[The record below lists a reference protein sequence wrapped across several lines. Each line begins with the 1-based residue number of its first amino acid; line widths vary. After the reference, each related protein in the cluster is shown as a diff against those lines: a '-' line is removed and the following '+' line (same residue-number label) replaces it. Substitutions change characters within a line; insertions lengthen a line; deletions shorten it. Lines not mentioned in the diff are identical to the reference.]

1 MMKLPISR
9 GRISHTLL
17 EDFVWLARSIF
28 SKINDAELISRFETT
43 FAEYV
48 GRKYCIVFPFARTG
62 IHTVLKNLDLPA
74 GSVVLMPPITIKP
87 ILDVVL
93 DLNLVP
99 VFIDIDPTTVSFS
112 ENSLRDALNSSPRVA
127 ILTYLF
133 GIVPDVEQLCQTLRH
148 AGVFIIEDF
157 SQCLNGKFRGNN
169 IGSFGDVSV
178 YSASSVKTLDT
189 YGGGFVFTDDS
200 EMASS
205 LKNDQ
210 RKLSKPSRS
219 RLIKKVETDLI
230 RNFASQPIIF
240 ALLTFPIL
248 RFLTWRGASKLT
260 KFTGDRDQQ
269 PLSSLPPEWFEA
281 YTSIQAQ
288 VGLQQIS
295 QMEQKD
301 SKRKSA
307 INQINSSHSFKD
319 RPSGVDGGENVYW
332 QYIVY
337 ADNFP
342 EFQKQLTS
350 RAIDCATTSLVK
362 ISGLVSYPFQG
373 VTPNADRLYSNGVYL
388 PCYHQLT
395 KSQIS
400 RIGTALSELEPR

>member
-1 MMKLPISR
+1 MKLPISR
-9 GRISHTLL
+9 GRISHTLF
-17 EDFVWLARSIF
+17 EDLVWLVRSVF
-28 SKINDAELISRFETT
+28 SKINDSQTVTRFETT
-43 FAEYV
+43 FAKYV
-48 GRKYCIVFPFARTG
+48 GRKHCIVFPFARTG
-62 IHTVLKNLDLPA
+62 IHAVLKNLDLPE

-93 DLNLVP
+93 DLKLVP
-99 VFIDIDPTTVSFS
+99 VFVDIDQSTVCFS
-112 ENSLRDALNSSPRVA
+112 ESALTDALKSSPRVA

-133 GIVPDVEQLCQTLRH
+133 GIVPDVEALCKTLRN

-157 SQCLNGKFRGNN
+157 SQCLNGKFRGDQ

-189 YGGGFVFTDDS
+189 YGGGFVFTDDD
-200 EMASS
+200 EMSKS
-205 LKNDQ
+205 LGDSQ
-210 RKLSKPSRS
+210 RELSKPSRS
-219 RLIKKVETDLI
+219 RLIKKVQTDLI
-230 RNFASQPIIF
+230 RNFASQPIVF
-240 ALLTFPIL
+240 ALLTFPVL
-248 RFLTWRGASKLT
+248 RFLTWRGGSKLT

-269 PLSSLPPEWFEA
+269 PLPSLPAEWFES
-281 YTSIQAQ
+281 YTSLQAK
-288 VGLQQIS
+288 VGLQQLK

-301 SKRKSA
+301 TKRKSA
-307 INQINSSHSFKD
+307 INQINSSHNFKD
-319 RPSGVDGGENVYW
+319 RPIGKDGGENVFW

-350 RAIDCATTSLVK
+350 RGVDCATTSLVK
-362 ISGLVSYPFQG
+362 ISGLESYPFQG

-395 KSQIS
+395 KTQIS
-400 RIGTALSELEPR
+400 RISNALSELEPK

>member
-1 MMKLPISR
+1 MKLPISR
-9 GRISHTLL
+9 GRISHTLF
-17 EDFVWLARSIF
+17 EDVVWLFRSFF
-28 SKINDAELISRFETT
+28 SKINDSRTIDRFEKT
-43 FAEYV
+43 FAAYV

-62 IHTVLKNLDLPA
+62 IHAVLKNLDLPP

-93 DLNLVP
+93 DLKLVP
-99 VFIDIDPTTVSFS
+99 VFVDIDPSTVCFS
-112 ENSLRDALNSSPRVA
+112 EKALTDALKSSPRVA

-133 GIVPDVEQLCQTLRH
+133 GVVPDVEALCKTLRN

-157 SQCLNGKFRGNN
+157 SQCLNGKFRSDK

-189 YGGGFVFTDDS
+189 YGGGFVFTDDP

-205 LKNDQ
+205 LGSEQ
-210 RKLSKPSRS
+210 RKLAKPSRS
-219 RLIKKVETDLI
+219 RLIKKVQTDLI
-230 RNFASQPIIF
+230 RNFASQPLIF
-240 ALLTFPIL
+240 AVLTFPIL
-248 RFLTWRGASKLT
+248 RFLTWRGGSKLT

-269 PLSSLPPEWFEA
+269 PLTSLPSEWFES
-281 YTSIQAQ
+281 YTSIQAK
-288 VGLQQIS
+288 VGLQQIK
-295 QMEQKD
+295 QMEEKD
-301 SKRKSA
+301 TKRKSA
-307 INQINSSHSFKD
+307 INQINSSHNFKD
-319 RPSGVDGGENVYW
+319 RPIGADGGENVFW

-337 ADNFP
+337 ADDFP

-350 RAIDCATTSLVK
+350 RGVDCATTSLVK
-362 ISGLVSYPFQG
+362 ISGLESYPYLG

-395 KSQIS
+395 KSQIT
-400 RIGTALSELEPR
+400 RISDALSELEPK

>member
-1 MMKLPISR
+1 MKLPISR
-9 GRISHTLL
+9 GRISHTLF
-17 EDFVWLARSIF
+17 EDLVWLVRSVF
-28 SKINDAELISRFETT
+28 SKINDSQTVTRFETT
-43 FAEYV
+43 FAKYV
-48 GRKYCIVFPFARTG
+48 GRKHCIVFPFARTG
-62 IHTVLKNLDLPA
+62 IHAVLKNLDLPE

-93 DLNLVP
+93 DLKLVP
-99 VFIDIDPTTVSFS
+99 VFVDIDQSTVCFS
-112 ENSLRDALNSSPRVA
+112 ESALTDALKSSPRVA

-133 GIVPDVEQLCQTLRH
+133 GIVPDVEALCKTLRN

-157 SQCLNGKFRGNN
+157 SQCLNGKFRGDQ

-189 YGGGFVFTDDS
+189 YGGGFIFTDDDK
-200 EMASS
+200 MAKS
-205 LKNDQ
+205 LGDSQ
-210 RKLSKPSRS
+210 RELSKPSRS
-219 RLIKKVETDLI
+219 RLIKKVQTDLI
-230 RNFASQPIIF
+230 RNFASQPIVF
-240 ALLTFPIL
+240 ALLTFPVL
-248 RFLTWRGASKLT
+248 RFLTWRGGSKLT

-269 PLSSLPPEWFEA
+269 PLPSLPAEWFES
-281 YTSIQAQ
+281 YTSLQAK
-288 VGLQQIS
+288 VGLQQLK

-301 SKRKSA
+301 TKRKSA
-307 INQINSSHSFKD
+307 INQINSSHNFKD
-319 RPSGVDGGENVYW
+319 RPIGKDGGENVFW

-350 RAIDCATTSLVK
+350 RGVDCATTSLVK
-362 ISGLVSYPFQG
+362 ISGLDSYPFQG

-395 KSQIS
+395 KTQIS
-400 RIGTALSELEPR
+400 RISNALSELGPK

>member
-1 MMKLPISR
+1 MKLPISR
-9 GRISHTLL
+9 GRISHTLF
-17 EDFVWLARSIF
+17 EDLVWLVRSVF
-28 SKINDAELISRFETT
+28 SKINDSQTVTRFETT
-43 FAEYV
+43 FAKYV
-48 GRKYCIVFPFARTG
+48 GRKHCIVFPFARTG
-62 IHTVLKNLDLPA
+62 IHAVLKNLDLPE

-93 DLNLVP
+93 DLKLVP
-99 VFIDIDPTTVSFS
+99 VFVDIDQSTVCFS
-112 ENSLRDALNSSPRVA
+112 ESALTDALKSSPRVA

-133 GIVPDVEQLCQTLRH
+133 GIVPDVEALCKTLRN

-157 SQCLNGKFRGNN
+157 SQCLNGKFRGDQ

-189 YGGGFVFTDDS
+189 YGGGFVFTDDD
-200 EMASS
+200 EMSKS
-205 LKNDQ
+205 LGDSQ
-210 RKLSKPSRS
+210 RELSKPSRS
-219 RLIKKVETDLI
+219 RLIKKVQTDLI
-230 RNFASQPIIF
+230 RNFASQPIVF
-240 ALLTFPIL
+240 ALLTFPVL
-248 RFLTWRGASKLT
+248 RFLTWRGGSKLT

-269 PLSSLPPEWFEA
+269 PLPSLPAEWFES
-281 YTSIQAQ
+281 YTSLQAK
-288 VGLQQIS
+288 VGLQQLK

-301 SKRKSA
+301 TKRKSA
-307 INQINSSHSFKD
+307 INQINISHNFKD
-319 RPSGVDGGENVYW
+319 RPIGKDGGENVFW

-350 RAIDCATTSLVK
+350 RGVDCATTSLVK
-362 ISGLVSYPFQG
+362 ISGLESYPFQG

-395 KSQIS
+395 KTQIS
-400 RIGTALSELEPR
+400 RISNALSELEPK

>member
-1 MMKLPISR
+1 MKLPISR
-9 GRISHTLL
+9 GRISHTLF
-17 EDFVWLARSIF
+17 EDVAWLVRSLFLKIDD
-28 SKINDAELISRFETT
+28 SKAISRFETT

-48 GRKYCIVFPFARTG
+48 GRKHCIVFPFARTG
-62 IHTVLKNLDLPA
+62 IHAILKNLDLPA

-93 DLNLVP
+93 DLKLVP
-99 VFIDIDPTTVSFS
+99 VFVDIDPSTVCFS
-112 ENSLRDALNSSPRVA
+112 ESALTDALKSSPRVA

-133 GIVPDVEQLCQTLRH
+133 GIVPNVEVLCKTLQNS
-148 AGVFIIEDF
+148 GVFIIEDF
-157 SQCLNGKFRGNN
+157 SQCLNGKFRGDK

-189 YGGGFVFTDDS
+189 YGGGFVFTDDQ
-200 EMASS
+200 EMAKS
-205 LKNDQ
+205 LNNDQ

-219 RLIKKVETDLI
+219 RLIKKVQTDLI
-230 RNFASQPIIF
+230 RNFASQPIVF
-240 ALLTFPIL
+240 AFLTFPVL
-248 RFLTWRGASKLT
+248 QFLTWRGGSKLT

-269 PLSSLPPEWFEA
+269 PLSSLPSEWFESF
-281 YTSIQAQ
+281 TSLQAK
-288 VGLQQIS
+288 VGLQQLK
-295 QMEQKD
+295 QTEEKD
-301 SKRKSA
+301 LKRKSA
-307 INQINSSHSFKD
+307 IDQINNSHNFKD
-319 RPSGVDGGENVYW
+319 RPIGVDGGENVFW

-342 EFQKQLTS
+342 DFQKQLTS
-350 RAIDCATTSLVK
+350 RGIDCATTSLVK
-362 ISGLVSYPFQG
+362 ISGLESYPFMG

-400 RIGTALSELEPR
+400 RISNALFELEPK